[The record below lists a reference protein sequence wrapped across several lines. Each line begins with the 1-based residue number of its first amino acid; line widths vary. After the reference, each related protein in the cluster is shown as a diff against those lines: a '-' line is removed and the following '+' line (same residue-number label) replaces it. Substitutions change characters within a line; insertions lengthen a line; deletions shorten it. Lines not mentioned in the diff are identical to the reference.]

1 MCRSSSQSFVG
12 VLSVILFLLAVS
24 APYPAYSLE
33 PASVVAIAES
43 KTPGSSET
51 VQPCPTGNPGREATI
66 PPAASKA
73 SLEDEEEEAEE
84 QDIMES
90 ALALL
95 DKSQQAWVKGD
106 LETALDSLDQ
116 AYSLLLDTN
125 GEPDI
130 ARQKDDLRLLIAK
143 RILAIYTSMQSV
155 TAGKRGEIPI
165 VMNENVE
172 REIRSFQTVER
183 DFFIQSYQRSGL
195 YRPYIIKE
203 LKKAGLPE
211 ELSWLPLVESGFKVC
226 ALSKA
231 RALGLWQFIPSTGY
245 KYGMNRDEWIDER
258 MDPEKSTAAAIG
270 YLKDLHGMFGDW
282 LTVLAAYNCGEGR
295 VLKVISR
302 QHLNYLDRFWD
313 LYGQL
318 PSETARY
325 VPRFLATLHII
336 KDPKKYG
343 IDLDKN
349 VENQAPPAYE
359 IAKTDKPMKLE
370 DIAARLEC
378 QEETL
383 VALNPELR
391 YKATPDRGYNLRV
404 PPKMG
409 AKLAGAVT
417 DIPVWEKPAPPPPPV
432 RVARTPSRSRHSI
445 HKVRRGETFA
455 SIARRYHVSVRE
467 LRQAN
472 KRSSRRGLRAGQYV
486 SIPGRAYAGGRN
498 SADAD
503 TSDNGVR
510 KKGGTTTVRYAVKR
524 GDTLSSVARE
534 FNTTVS
540 ALKRSNKIKGNTLKA
555 GQVIRIAS
563 TSEREEEAVNQV
575 SRNGKKSRSRKGSR
589 RADNNAGRTY
599 IVKKGDTFSRIAR
612 KNNVSP
618 QSLADRNGAFDRD
631 KLRPGQV
638 IVID

>member
-1 MCRSSSQSFVG
+1 MSRSSSLSFVG
-12 VLSVILFLLAVS
+12 AISLILCLFAVS
-24 APYPAYSLE
+24 APFPAYGFN
-33 PASVVAIAES
+33 PASVFTIADDKAKSPSDAIQS
-43 KTPGSSET
+43 RPPGST
-51 VQPCPTGNPGREATI
+51 TREAAK
-66 PPAASKA
+66 PPTVDGAI
-73 SLEDEEEEAEE
+73 LEDEEEE

-90 ALALL
+90 ALELL
-95 DKSQQAWVKGD
+95 DQSQQAWVNGD

-116 AYSLLLDTN
+116 AYSLLLDTD

-130 ARQKDDLRLLIAK
+130 SRQKDDLRLLIAK

-155 TAGKRGEIPI
+155 TAGKRSEIPL

-183 DFFIQSYQRSGL
+183 DFFIQSYQRSAL
-195 YRPYIIKE
+195 YRAQIVTE

-245 KYGMNRDEWIDER
+245 KYGLNRDEWIDER
-258 MDPEKSTAAAIG
+258 MDPEKATTAAIG

-302 QHLNYLDRFWD
+302 QHINYLDRFWD

-325 VPRFLATLHII
+325 VPRFLATLYII

-343 IDLDKN
+343 IELDKT
-349 VENQAPPAYE
+349 VDTQTPPPFE
-359 IAKTDKPMKLE
+359 LVKTNKPMKLQ

-378 QEETL
+378 PEESV

-391 YKATPDRGYNLRV
+391 HKATPNREYNLRV

-409 AKLAGAVT
+409 EKLISSIA
-417 DIPVWEKPAPPPPPV
+417 DIPVYEKPAPPPAPV
-432 RVARTPSRSRHSI
+432 RVAHTQQRSFH
-445 HKVRRGETFA
+445 HKVKRGETFA
-455 SIARRYHVSVRE
+455 SIARRYHTSVRT
-467 LRQAN
+467 LRAVN
-472 KRSSRRGLRAGQYV
+472 RRSARRGLHAGQYLA
-486 SIPGRAYAGGRN
+486 IPGRLSRIDLERADVEHPSSGGI
-498 SADAD
+498 
-503 TSDNGVR
+503 R
-510 KKGGTTTVRYAVKR
+510 KKTARATVRYAVKR

-540 ALKRSNKIKGNTLKA
+540 AIKRSNGIKGNTLKR

-563 TSEREEEAVNQV
+563 RAERDEEREAVNNEG
-575 SRNGKKSRSRKGSR
+575 RRGKKNRTRKSSHRAESSTVKRYVVKDGDRSSRVVR
-589 RADNNAGRTY
+589 
-599 IVKKGDTFSRIAR
+599 
-612 KNNVSP
+612 
-618 QSLADRNGAFDRD
+618 
-631 KLRPGQV
+631 
-638 IVID
+638 